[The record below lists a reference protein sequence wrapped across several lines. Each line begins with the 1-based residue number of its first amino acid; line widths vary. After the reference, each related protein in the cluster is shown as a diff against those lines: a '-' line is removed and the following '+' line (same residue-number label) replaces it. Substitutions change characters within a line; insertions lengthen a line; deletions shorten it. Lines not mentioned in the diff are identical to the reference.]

1 MAVSTP
7 TIVPANRLGQL
18 LSEAR
23 LSAGGDLEAYASRSE
38 FTVGELS
45 DFEAG
50 HRLLNEKLVREVS
63 ALYELDCGQVIP
75 ERSRLVIDLTGNS
88 VSIAGEAVQLES
100 AERDHI
106 LDRYLSLVYVLRNI
120 EPGTEIPLRYSDVG
134 ILSDS
139 LAEREELIIDQ
150 LQRSMEQDADEVRG
164 LTAWFRRRLWVPR
177 AGMLVGMVSVGS
189 LVMVSGDAAASVPT
203 SELLPDHEPASPAGG
218 RLLVPQ
224 GAELTSQ
231 VPSAETVS
239 NQTAETGFVG
249 AVEQTQVEVDEIP
262 VAPLPAEVSLPSEDA
277 DVSEVLAA
285 ETPEAEVEGPEVVL
299 TTAEAEVEGPEV
311 AVATAEAEVE
321 TPEVAP
327 GPTLSPEAQLG
338 MEAEALLPFDIS
350 TVLPGWD
357 VQYLGARDGYRG
369 MTFSQTQIIELYVRP
384 SDSASSLAGI
394 LAHELGHAID
404 LAHLDDQARLE
415 WYEGRGFVPGTPWWP
430 GSAALDFHTG
440 AGDFAEAFA
449 FWALGDPS
457 SSEIG
462 GSLDQADMALLES
475 LLPSVLHRI

>member
-1 MAVSTP
+1 MAVATP

-63 ALYELDCGQVIP
+63 ALYELNCGQIVP

-106 LDRYLSLVYVLRNI
+106 LDRYLSLVYVLRNT
-120 EPGTEIPLRYSDVG
+120 EPGTEIPLRYSDVA

-189 LVMVSGDAAASVPT
+189 LVMVSGDATANVPT

-239 NQTAETGFVG
+239 NQTAETGLVG

-262 VAPLPAEVSLPSEDA
+262 VAPLPAEVSLPLEDA
-277 DVSEVLAA
+277 DVSEVLAV
-285 ETPEAEVEGPEVVL
+285 ETPEADVEGSEI
-299 TTAEAEVEGPEV
+299 
-311 AVATAEAEVE
+311 AVATPEAEVE
-321 TPEVAP
+321 TPEVVP
-327 GPTLSPEAQLG
+327 GPTLSPQEQLG
-338 MEAEALLPFDIS
+338 MEAEALLPFDVS

-357 VQYLGARDGYRG
+357 VQYLGARDGHRG
-369 MTFSQTQIIELYVRP
+369 LTFSQTQIIELYVRP

-415 WYEGRGFVPGTPWWP
+415 WYEGRGFVLGTPWWP
-430 GSAALDFHTG
+430 SSAAPDFHTG

-462 GSLDQADMALLES
+462 GSLDQADIALLES